1 MQMQNM
7 IVAALS
13 MTILPTMVPAVAAM
27 PTTGFFGQAKGSSS
41 IVISA
46 VGLKRFGGD
55 QVASAAGSKVLFGT
69 SPHAQFPP
77 SEAAL
82 EIPLWS
88 QLLMV
93 SVLLG
98 VFAAAIAEDADD
110 ANDKQIKLVRPC
122 ATAARLAVAVGCFG
136 LREASKSEAVN
147 TTPVW
152 AQLLYISLSFGIFAA
167 AASNS
172 EVESDQETKKVVKL
186 VRVPAIASRIA
197 FAAGLFGAPGAIR
210 ALVPMLPSGSP
221 NFPSSGA
228 SMDVPAWGQLLLV
241 SVLLGV
247 FAAAASDEEEKEEDD
262 TKKTIELVRAPAI
275 AARLAAAAGLFGM
288 PGALRAASTYL
299 QEAGL
304 RSSLMFPSADANM
317 DVPMWAQLIVASV
330 LLGVFAA
337 AVSDDV
343 DKEEKSTKVV
353 ELVRVPAIAARL
365 AIAAALFGAPGAA
378 RAISAISAEVGPS
391 PSFATSDLTTDVPAW
406 AQLAVVSMLLG
417 IFALATSEEEEK
429 DSETGVKL
437 VRVPAIAGRL
447 AVAAACFALHE
458 AVAPSVPKFCFSG
471 LGQLSTFG
479 KAAFAW
485 SPVTSS
491 PVFASVETTLDTPV
505 WTQLLVVSF
514 LLLVFAALVKSESA
528 ENKDIKVSSK
538 QVQLVRPDA
547 IAARLGVAAALFA
560 IREVMPPVASTA
572 LSGDV
577 LTKGGL
583 LVAGTALALSGEIQK
598 SMRTKKVA

>member
-1 MQMQNM
+1 
-7 IVAALS
+7 
-13 MTILPTMVPAVAAM
+13 
-27 PTTGFFGQAKGSSS
+27 
-41 IVISA
+41 
-46 VGLKRFGGD
+46 
-55 QVASAAGSKVLFGT
+55 
-69 SPHAQFPP
+69 
-77 SEAAL
+77 
-82 EIPLWS
+82 
-88 QLLMV
+88 
-93 SVLLG
+93 
-98 VFAAAIAEDADD
+98 
-110 ANDKQIKLVRPC
+110 
-122 ATAARLAVAVGCFG
+122 
-136 LREASKSEAVN
+136 
-147 TTPVW
+147 
-152 AQLLYISLSFGIFAA
+152 
-167 AASNS
+167 
-172 EVESDQETKKVVKL
+172 
-186 VRVPAIASRIA
+186 
-197 FAAGLFGAPGAIR
+197 
-210 ALVPMLPSGSP
+210 
-221 NFPSSGA
+221 
-228 SMDVPAWGQLLLV
+228 
-241 SVLLGV
+241 
-247 FAAAASDEEEKEEDD
+247 
-262 TKKTIELVRAPAI
+262 
-275 AARLAAAAGLFGM
+275 
-288 PGALRAASTYL
+288 
-299 QEAGL
+299 
-304 RSSLMFPSADANM
+304 MFPSADANM

-353 ELVRVPAIAARL
+353 ELVRVPAIAARLAVAAALFGAHGAARALASSFGPLSLPSGMLTSSASFATSEVTMDTPQWAQLLVLSVLLGVFAAVACDDDADDKESQKGVQLIRVPAIAARL

-458 AVAPSVPKFCFSG
+458 AIAPSVPKFCFSG

-572 LSGDV
+572 LSRDV

>member
-1 MQMQNM
+1 MDTPQW
-7 IVAALS
+7 A
-13 MTILPTMVPAVAAM
+13 
-27 PTTGFFGQAKGSSS
+27 
-41 IVISA
+41 
-46 VGLKRFGGD
+46 
-55 QVASAAGSKVLFGT
+55 
-69 SPHAQFPP
+69 
-77 SEAAL
+77 
-82 EIPLWS
+82 
-88 QLLMV
+88 QLLV
-93 SVLLG
+93 LSVLLG
-98 VFAAAIAEDADD
+98 VFAAVACDDDADD
-110 ANDKQIKLVRPC
+110 K
-122 ATAARLAVAVGCFG
+122 
-136 LREASKSEAVN
+136 
-147 TTPVW
+147 
-152 AQLLYISLSFGIFAA
+152 
-167 AASNS
+167 
-172 EVESDQETKKVVKL
+172 ESQK
-186 VRVPAIASRIA
+186 
-197 FAAGLFGAPGAIR
+197 
-210 ALVPMLPSGSP
+210 
-221 NFPSSGA
+221 
-228 SMDVPAWGQLLLV
+228 
-241 SVLLGV
+241 GV
-247 FAAAASDEEEKEEDD
+247 
-262 TKKTIELVRAPAI
+262 
-275 AARLAAAAGLFGM
+275 
-288 PGALRAASTYL
+288 
-299 QEAGL
+299 
-304 RSSLMFPSADANM
+304 
-317 DVPMWAQLIVASV
+317 QLI
-330 LLGVFAA
+330 
-337 AVSDDV
+337 
-343 DKEEKSTKVV
+343 
-353 ELVRVPAIAARL
+353 RVPAIAARL

-378 RAISAISAEVGPS
+378 RAISAILAEVGPS